1 MKSKFSVA
9 GIVSSGCLF
18 LACILNTSTASGQWY
33 SQNVTGYDL
42 YAVQYLNNNTIFCA
56 GAALVKT
63 QNGGASWSVLD
74 LKDQNGA
81 DILAPVILRHSISST
96 QISRRW
102 VPVKQE
108 TAVHFTTPGAREI
121 REFHCL

>member
-1 MKSKFSVA
+1 MSF
-9 GIVSSGCLF
+9 GCLF

-81 DILAPVILRHSISST
+81 DILAST
-96 QISRRW
+96 FLD
-102 VPVKQE
+102 
-108 TAVHFTTPGAREI
+108 VHFFDDNTGVATGSIYLSNTECIFRTTNGGANWDHQWRRQLDAGE
-121 REFHCL
+121 LQ

>member
-1 MKSKFSVA
+1 MKFVFLVA
-9 GIVSSGCLF
+9 EKVSLGCLF

-74 LKDQNGA
+74 LKDQNGV
-81 DILAPVILRHSISST
+81 DILAST
-96 QISRRW
+96 FLD
-102 VPVKQE
+102 
-108 TAVHFTTPGAREI
+108 VHFFDDNTGVATGSIFR
-121 REFHCL
+121 